1 MFEVKVDII
10 RELQN
15 LANQP
20 EEFEGLRDQFVS
32 DVVNQIKA
40 LDDTRF
46 NIRQQLRYVHKYREL
61 ASWEAITDSD
71 VRELREHIS
80 PILNPIE
87 EDELAKRFDYLLY
100 TIELTHLLGRIHT
113 GAKRKVVDTADN
125 LSKLG
130 TITQIQREKEI
141 IEQVQTDEFWANAN
155 IFDYERVRESLRD
168 LIKFLERENTEI
180 YYTDFRDEILLIEEK
195 EGEYSVN
202 DLKSYR
208 IKVNRYLKDHQND
221 LVIYKLRNNERLTRQ
236 DLETLEDIL
245 WNKLGTIED
254 YRREFGEEKLT
265 KLVRSIV
272 GLDVNAANREF
283 AEFLTDKTLNINQ
296 MEFVKLLVN
305 YIIKNGIMDMEMFDR
320 HPFNRYG
327 SVLSLFQN
335 RKDVAQEII
344 RRVRTINENALELY
358 GA

>member
-1 MFEVKVDII
+1 M
-10 RELQN
+10 
-15 LANQP
+15 
-20 EEFEGLRDQFVS
+20 S
-32 DVVNQIKA
+32 
-40 LDDTRF
+40 
-46 NIRQQLRYVHKYREL
+46 
-61 ASWEAITDSD
+61 
-71 VRELREHIS
+71 
-80 PILNPIE
+80 
-87 EDELAKRFDYLLY
+87 
-100 TIELTHLLGRIHT
+100 
-113 GAKRKVVDTADN
+113 
-125 LSKLG
+125 
-130 TITQIQREKEI
+130 
-141 IEQVQTDEFWANAN
+141 
-155 IFDYERVRESLRD
+155 
-168 LIKFLERENTEI
+168 
-180 YYTDFRDEILLIEEK
+180 IEEK

-254 YRREFGEEKLT
+254 YRQEFGEEKLT

-327 SVLSLFQN
+327 SVLSLFEN

-344 RRVRTINENALELY
+344 RRVRTINENALELC